1 MSNNSD
7 FSIGDKVEA
16 VDDIIRG
23 VVVAFDDGK
32 IVMESTDG
40 FRLAFDP
47 TELIRLGND
56 SLEISPAEAARIR
69 SEEKKRKKKQPSRS
83 SAKDRYAPKMEIDLH
98 IEKLVRDTRGMAK
111 HDLLNLQIDTAQR
124 QLEFAIRKGIQ
135 KVVFIHG
142 VGAGTLKEELKYLF
156 NRYEGI
162 RSYEADY
169 QKYGLGATEIYISQK
184 A

>member
-1 MSNNSD
+1 MDQNN
-7 FSIGDKVEA
+7 FQIGDRVEA
-16 VDDIIRG
+16 VDDLLRG
-23 VVVAFDDGK
+23 TVTGFSGGKVMVAS
-32 IVMESTDG
+32 EDG
-40 FRLAFDP
+40 FDLSFEP
-47 TELIRLGND
+47 TDLVRLGNTA
-56 SLEISPAEAARIR
+56 LEVSPAEAARIKAQ
-69 SEEKKRKKKQPSRS
+69 EKMQRKKSGGRKR
-83 SAKDRYAPKMEIDLH
+83 AKDRYAPNMEVDLH
-98 IEKLVRDTRGMAK
+98 IEKLVPDTRGMTN
-111 HDLLNLQIDTAQR
+111 HDLLNIQVDTAQR

-169 QKYGLGATEIYISQK
+169 QKYGLGATEIFISQR